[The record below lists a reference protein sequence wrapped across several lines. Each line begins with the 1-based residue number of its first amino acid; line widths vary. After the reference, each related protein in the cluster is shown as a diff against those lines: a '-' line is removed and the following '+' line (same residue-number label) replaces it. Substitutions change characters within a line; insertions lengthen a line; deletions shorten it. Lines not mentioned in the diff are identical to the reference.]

1 MLNKMKKKT
10 YRNFL
15 IVRNLLMKEKGYGT
29 QEATDLAHLIFGN
42 YELDNNY
49 TIAHYYNRILT
60 KEEFE
65 QQYSEFERSLNNDKT
80 KAL

>member
-29 QEATDLAHLIFGN
+29 QEASDIAHLIFGN
-42 YELDNNY
+42 YELDNNL
-49 TIAHYYNRILT
+49 TIADYYNRILT
-60 KEEFE
+60 KDEFE
-65 QQYSEFERSLNNDKT
+65 HQCAELKG
-80 KAL
+80 ALI